1 MIYSWDMSTISRSVF
16 TVAALA
22 GVWVP
27 FRSVFA
33 GSGSTME
40 LLAMTRLY
48 SMRMQTVLNKIV
60 LKNRYNTLEIE
71 ENGRRAW
78 INGVMFWLHE
88 PCRRS
93 GRAWAIRW
101 RRWRNTL
108 ALLRILIFF
117 AQILMCIS

>member
-1 MIYSWDMSTISRSVF
+1 MSTISRSMF

-22 GVWVP
+22 GVWLP

-33 GSGSTME
+33 GSGSIVE
-40 LLAMTRLY
+40 LSAIARLY
-48 SMRMQTVLNKIV
+48 SMRMQTISKKIV
-60 LKNRYNTLEIE
+60 LNNRYNTLEIE

-93 GRAWAIRW
+93 GRLGRFRSPISSVE
-101 RRWRNTL
+101 
-108 ALLRILIFF
+108 LIQFF
-117 AQILMCIS
+117 VHTCIYPSAYPL